1 MELIQADRDEEL
13 KLQAAFHG
21 VEFKDPM
28 RSQHDRMMERLRR

>member
-21 VEFKDPM
+21 VEFKDAHK
-28 RSQHDRMMERLRR
+28 SAHDKMMGRLRR